1 MVVAI
6 TGASGHL
13 GRKTAELVVDRLDP
27 SDLVLLTRTPEAL
40 ADLADRGA
48 AIRRADFDE
57 PASIRDA
64 LQDVERVLLI
74 SATELGHRVQQ
85 HRDAIEAAQ
94 HAGVR
99 HVIYTSIPNPVKEN
113 PAGVV
118 PDHSATEAA
127 LEASGLAWTFLRNNL
142 YAEYQVPG
150 AAQAIATGR
159 LVTNAAGGRT
169 AYVSR
174 DDCAAAAAAVLTSTG
189 HENKSYDITGPQSV
203 SAEELAALAG
213 EIAGRSIEVV
223 HVDDDAFVAGLTG
236 AGMPEVVA
244 RLFASFGA
252 STRDGFLEGVSS
264 AVETLTGEAPRSLR
278 TVLTAARGDLV
289 AA

>member
-1 MVVAI
+1 M
-6 TGASGHL
+6 
-13 GRKTAELVVDRLDP
+13 
-27 SDLVLLTRTPEAL
+27 
-40 ADLADRGA
+40 
-48 AIRRADFDE
+48 
-57 PASIRDA
+57 
-64 LQDVERVLLI
+64 
-74 SATELGHRVQQ
+74 
-85 HRDAIEAAQ
+85 
-94 HAGVR
+94 
-99 HVIYTSIPNPVKEN
+99 
-113 PAGVV
+113 V

-150 AAQAIATGR
+150 AAQAIATGQ

-223 HVDDDAFVAGLTG
+223 HVDDDAFVAGLT
-236 AGMPEVVA
+236 APACRRWSLASSPASA
-244 RLFASFGA
+244 RRRAMG
-252 STRDGFLEGVSS
+252 SS
-264 AVETLTGEAPRSLR
+264 KACRARSRL
-278 TVLTAARGDLV
+278 
-289 AA
+289 